1 MSLDWVSYAA
11 VAGSSLSASV
21 VALAGLST
29 LQNRRRPR
37 RSGPFGDDRDG
48 TVFLFDGEELVDASD
63 AGRMLLA
70 CGQCEGRTAWQRLL
84 SFVSPRF
91 PDFATRLERLPAL
104 GRFMLSAEGQPPL
117 TLRAE
122 WRGGLIRIT
131 LCEAGEAGTGT
142 LDPVSQ
148 RALEDELGGLRAT
161 LDGAPFLTWREGTD
175 GSVTWANRPYLLMA
189 ARCDPADAEIGWPLP
204 RLFDPGDGTARRARL
219 APRDRDAP
227 LWFDCHSLP
236 LNGEEL
242 HFALPADAAVE
253 AETSLRSFIRTL
265 SKTFAELSVGLA
277 IFDRRRELMLFNPA
291 LVELTAL
298 SPEFLSSR
306 PQLPRVLDKMREARM
321 IPEPKDYKSWRARVA
336 ALEKAAGSGQYEE
349 IWSLPSGQTYRVT
362 GRPHPD
368 GATAFLFEDISA
380 ETTLTR
386 RFRAEIEM
394 SQAVIDAMEEAVAV
408 FSPAGLLILS
418 NDAYRDLWQTEA
430 ESTLD
435 ETGIIAAT
443 GLWQSRCSPNPLWNE
458 ARDFVGAVGPRTRRT
473 GEARLCDGRLLRCR
487 FVPLT
492 GGATLIGFA
501 LLPAAR
507 GQTRPEVA
515 NAARRSA

>member
-21 VALAGLST
+21 MALAGLST
-29 LQNRRRPR
+29 LQNRRRAR
-37 RSGPFGDDRDG
+37 RGNPLREEDPG

-70 CGQCEGRTAWQRLL
+70 CDRLEGRTAWHRLL
-84 SFVSPRF
+84 SFVAPRF
-91 PDFATRLERLPAL
+91 PDFLLRLDKLSEL
-104 GRFMLSAEGQPPL
+104 GRFALSTEGPPPL

-131 LCEAGEAGTGT
+131 LRDAGETGDGA
-142 LDPVSQ
+142 LDQISQ
-148 RALEDELGGLRAT
+148 RALEEELGGLRAT
-161 LDGAPFLTWREGTD
+161 LDGAPFLTWREGPD

-204 RLFDPGDGTARRARL
+204 QLFARSDGSTQRASL
-219 APRDRDAP
+219 TPQDGQTP
-227 LWFDCHSLP
+227 LWFDRHSLP
-236 LNGEEL
+236 LNGEAL
-242 HFALPADAAVE
+242 HFALPADAAAE
-253 AETSLRSFIRTL
+253 AEASLRSFIQTL
-265 SKTFAELSVGLA
+265 SKTFAQLTVGLA
-277 IFDRRRELMLFNPA
+277 IFDRRRELVLFNPA

-306 PQLPRVLDKMREARM
+306 PRLPCFLDKMREGRM
-321 IPEPKDYKSWRARVA
+321 IPEPKDYKSWRGRVA

-362 GRPHPD
+362 GRPQPD
-368 GATAFLFEDISA
+368 GGTAFLFEDISA

-386 RFRAEIEM
+386 RFRAEIEL
-394 SQAVIDAMEEAVAV
+394 SQAVIDAMEEAIAV

-418 NDAYRDLWQTEA
+418 NDAYRALWQTDA
-430 ESTLD
+430 DNALG
-435 ETGIIAAT
+435 ETGIVEAT
-443 GLWQSRCSPNPLWNE
+443 GLWQSRCAPNPLWND
-458 ARDFVGAVGPRTRRT
+458 ARDFVGTVGPRSRRN
-473 GEARLCDGRLLRCR
+473 GEARLRDGRLLRCR

-492 GGATLIGFA
+492 GGATLIGFS
-501 LLPAAR
+501 LQQAAR
-507 GQTRPEVA
+507 GRARPEVA
-515 NAARRSA
+515 RTARRSA